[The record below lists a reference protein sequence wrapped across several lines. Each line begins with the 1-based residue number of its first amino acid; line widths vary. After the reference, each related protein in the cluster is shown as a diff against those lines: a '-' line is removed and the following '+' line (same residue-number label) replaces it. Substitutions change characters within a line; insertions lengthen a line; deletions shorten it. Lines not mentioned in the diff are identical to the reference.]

1 VSRTVAAA
9 PLLLAL
15 ITLGVAAASPQTP
28 ANPREVR
35 RRYWELQKRSEVYVR
50 LIPEDAAGGKPL
62 VSLTFRADFP
72 GVAKRS
78 HYDGLPEW
86 PAGPPARMTLT
97 AEPLPMVLIKE
108 LALRLTIDGRAVNLA
123 PPGGRYRNIPCLV
136 ASDDCSPY
144 GVEAE
149 IDPPLLKALLE
160 AHAIEGLA
168 LGFAVRL
175 VKDDQ
180 AAIKEFAERT
190 RLFLP

>member
-1 VSRTVAAA
+1 MGRDHAAA

-15 ITLGVAAASPQTP
+15 ITVGVAAASPQTP
-28 ANPREVR
+28 AKTRDVR
-35 RRYWELQKRSEVYVR
+35 RLYWELQKRTEVYVR

-78 HYDGLPEW
+78 PHDGLPEW
-86 PAGPPARMTLT
+86 PAGPPARVTIT
-97 AEPLPMVLIKE
+97 AEPLPSVLITE
-108 LALRLTIDGRAVNLA
+108 LALRLQVDGTCVNLT

-136 ASDDCSPY
+136 YSDDCAPS

-149 IDPPLLKALLE
+149 IDPALLG
-160 AHAIEGLA
+160 ALVDARSVEGVV

-175 VKDDQ
+175 TREDQ
-180 AAIKEFAERT
+180 AAVNEFAART